1 MNILLDT
8 HIVLW
13 ALTDDERLSETAR
26 KIILDIDN
34 NIYYSVV
41 STWEV
46 LLKHSKKDSNLE
58 LSPDKFVEYC
68 NEAGFIPLNLYD
80 KHVLKIQSLI
90 RPENAPD
97 HNDQF
102 DRLLLAQAKSENMT
116 FMTHDSLIPFYNE
129 KCILPV

>member
-46 LLKHSKKDSNLE
+46 LLKQSKKDSNLE

-97 HNDQF
+97 HNDPF